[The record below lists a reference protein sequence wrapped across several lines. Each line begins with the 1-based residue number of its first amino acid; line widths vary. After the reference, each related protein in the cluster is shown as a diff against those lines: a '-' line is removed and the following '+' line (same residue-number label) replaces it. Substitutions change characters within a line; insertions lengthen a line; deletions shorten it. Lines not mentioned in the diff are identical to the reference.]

1 MLFNLPAQSKFLNSK
16 YGKAIFAGASSG
28 PTFGAGWGELSA
40 WSEPFNDYQK
50 GRSWVKR
57 EVYNIPVEFG
67 RSIYGTNMLTY

>member
-1 MLFNLPAQSKFLNSK
+1 MLFNLRGQSQFLNSK
-16 YGKAIFAGASSG
+16 YGKAIFGGYSSG

-40 WSEPFNDYQK
+40 WSEPLNGYLN
-50 GRSWVKR
+50 GRSWGNK